1 MAMSED
7 GLVRRPES
15 SASRPPVPFEQGKE
29 LGLKGSPISP
39 EVVTLFREFHAMPG
53 RALDPEL
60 SRVFVANKQEVPE
73 EVPDTE
79 AQRRAAAY
87 GFVKGYEDG
96 LGVYLLEPLSDD
108 TRRLSIHE
116 MATLHPSLV
125 SASPNGLE
133 AYVTGHNLQRPAH
146 LDDGEV
152 YKGNISVA
160 DAHKLGFIVRA
171 ATLETRVEQDEIPVT
186 KRDWQ
191 AFESGMARGTQ
202 TFSQLVREVAG
213 DSALFQ
219 RLVDMNMLGVRMDMA
234 IQRIGSRT
242 NPAV

>member
-1 MAMSED
+1 
-7 GLVRRPES
+7 
-15 SASRPPVPFEQGKE
+15 
-29 LGLKGSPISP
+29 
-39 EVVTLFREFHAMPG
+39 
-53 RALDPEL
+53 
-60 SRVFVANKQEVPE
+60 
-73 EVPDTE
+73 
-79 AQRRAAAY
+79 
-87 GFVKGYEDG
+87 
-96 LGVYLLEPLSDD
+96 
-108 TRRLSIHE
+108 
-116 MATLHPSLV
+116 
-125 SASPNGLE
+125 
-133 AYVTGHNLQRPAH
+133 LQRPAH

-219 RLVDMNMLGVRMDMA
+219 RLEDMNMLGVRMDMA
-234 IQRIGSRT
+234 IQRISSRT